1 LHQQVDQVAQKLTE
15 VGNRLEECLIMAAK
29 IIGCAEV
36 SVKLLRNGVRALSL
50 LALAVTALAVGH
62 TPVIGR
68 VLSVLWRMVGV

>member
-1 LHQQVDQVAQKLTE
+1 MLTPLLERVTVRVVGE
-15 VGNRLEECLIMAAK
+15 VERL
-29 IIGCAEV
+29 
-36 SVKLLRNGVRALSL
+36 L